1 MWKHVFTQ
9 ARSIASPPPRDTA
22 ALNQKA
28 DLAGSIC
35 WFGSEMMLR
44 SRVEIAPQQRRDGAV
59 GFVLLRTGHPR
70 YGVVRRPVESFP
82 VERRKRA
89 RRRATS
95 VSTPTTPPRGIAGK
109 RIRGR
114 RRHRARAGGLSR
126 ALADGR
132 SPWNAPPRSPAQG
145 LFQAPA
151 IGPRRAYLP
160 WLGGAVLGIASR
172 TACGPS
178 WGRSVRFS
186 GVAVRASLARS
197 SDISAGQRHA

>member
-1 MWKHVFTQ
+1 
-9 ARSIASPPPRDTA
+9 
-22 ALNQKA
+22 
-28 DLAGSIC
+28 
-35 WFGSEMMLR
+35 MMLR
-44 SRVEIAPQQRRDGAV
+44 SRVEIAPQQRHDGAG
-59 GFVLLRTGHPR
+59 GFVLLRPGH
-70 YGVVRRPVESFP
+70 
-82 VERRKRA
+82 
-89 RRRATS
+89 RATAS
-95 VSTPTTPPRGIAGK
+95 VAARWKASLWRDASGPAGA
-109 RIRGR
+109 RPAFR
-114 RRHRARAGGLSR
+114 RQQHRRVVSLVKEFAAADATGLEHAALSARAGWLSR